1 LKRAVYPGSFDPPT
15 LGHVDILRR
24 AAGLFDEVIVAVGAN
39 TAKRP
44 MFSLEERVEMLQ
56 EIVSE
61 TPNVRVM
68 PFDGLLVSFA
78 IQQNACAV
86 IRGLRAVSDF
96 ENEFQMALAN
106 RMLAP
111 NLETVFL
118 MTSAEVMFVSSSIVK
133 EIASLGGDVSGLVP
147 KAVAARLMSRQEG
160 S

>member
-1 LKRAVYPGSFDPPT
+1 MKRAVYPGSFDPPT

>member
-1 LKRAVYPGSFDPPT
+1 MKKAVYPGSFDPPT

-39 TAKRP
+39 TAKKP
-44 MFSLEERVEMLQ
+44 MFSLEERVAMLK
-56 EIVSE
+56 EIVAE
-61 TPNVRVM
+61 LPNVQVL
-68 PFDGLLVSFA
+68 PFDGLLVNFA
-78 IQQNACAV
+78 TQHDASAV

-106 RMLAP
+106 RTLAP

-147 KAVAARLMSRQEG
+147 KNVAARLMRMREG

>member
-1 LKRAVYPGSFDPPT
+1 MKKAVYPGSFDPPT

-24 AAGLFDEVIVAVGAN
+24 AASLFDEVVVAVGAN
-39 TAKRP
+39 TAKKP
-44 MFSLEERVEMLQ
+44 MFSLEERVAMLK
-56 EIVSE
+56 EIVAE
-61 TPNVRVM
+61 LPNVQVL
-68 PFDGLLVSFA
+68 PFDGLLVNFA
-78 IQQNACAV
+78 TQHDASAV

-106 RMLAP
+106 RTLAP

-147 KAVAARLMSRQEG
+147 KNVAARLMRMREG

>member
-1 LKRAVYPGSFDPPT
+1 MKKAVYPGSFDPPT

-39 TAKRP
+39 TAKKP
-44 MFSLEERVEMLQ
+44 MFSLEERVAMLK
-56 EIVSE
+56 EIVAE
-61 TPNVRVM
+61 LPNVQVL
-68 PFDGLLVSFA
+68 PFDGLLVNFA
-78 IQQNACAV
+78 TQHDASAV

-96 ENEFQMALAN
+96 ENEFQMALTN
-106 RMLAP
+106 RTLAP

-147 KAVAARLMSRQEG
+147 KNVAARLMRMREG

>member
-1 LKRAVYPGSFDPPT
+1 MKKAVYPGSFDPPT

-24 AAGLFDEVIVAVGAN
+24 AASLFDEVVVAVGAN
-39 TAKRP
+39 TAKKP
-44 MFSLEERVEMLQ
+44 MFSLEERVAMLQ
-56 EIVSE
+56 EIVAE
-61 TPNVRVM
+61 LPNVQVL
-68 PFDGLLVSFA
+68 PFDGLLVNFA
-78 IQQNACAV
+78 TQHDASAV

-106 RMLAP
+106 RTLAP

-147 KAVAARLMSRQEG
+147 KNVAARLMRMREG

>member
-1 LKRAVYPGSFDPPT
+1 
-15 LGHVDILRR
+15 
-24 AAGLFDEVIVAVGAN
+24 
-39 TAKRP
+39 
-44 MFSLEERVEMLQ
+44 MLQ

>member
-1 LKRAVYPGSFDPPT
+1 MKKAVYPGSFDPPT

-39 TAKRP
+39 TAKKP
-44 MFSLEERVEMLQ
+44 MFSLEERVAMLQ
-56 EIVSE
+56 EIVAE
-61 TPNVRVM
+61 LPNVQVL
-68 PFDGLLVSFA
+68 PFDGLLVNFA
-78 IQQNACAV
+78 TQHDASAV

-106 RMLAP
+106 RTLAP

-147 KAVAARLMSRQEG
+147 KNVAARLMRMREG

>member
-1 LKRAVYPGSFDPPT
+1 
-15 LGHVDILRR
+15 VDILRR